1 MTGMRIKLLLFAAIV
16 QVVLAA
22 LTVTALVPRIRLVEA
37 VTVFATAF
45 GAGAT
50 FVGGV
55 AELRKARKP

>member
-1 MTGMRIKLLLFAAIV
+1 MRTRLLLIAAII

-22 LTVTALVPRIRLVEA
+22 LTVTALVPRVRLVEA

-50 FVGGV
+50 FVGGL
-55 AELRKARKP
+55 AEFRKARKP

>member
-1 MTGMRIKLLLFAAIV
+1 MRTRLLLLATII
-16 QVVLAA
+16 QVVLGIMTA
-22 LTVTALVPRIRLVEA
+22 TALVPRIRLVEA

-55 AELRKARKP
+55 AEFRKARRS